1 MIELPHP
8 YGVVVNDAGG
18 ANQIAA
24 IVERQRYKPSWV
36 SASGPAVKIW
46 NEYFAGTGFQAGFH
60 WIPLS
65 SAVVTGTGWSSD
77 MEYLGRVE
85 ANRHRV
91 RSIAVLDHWVNYR
104 ERFIRNGRELLPDEI
119 WVVDEY
125 AESIA
130 REAFPGLRIVRQPDA
145 YSERMVSQIG
155 PLTDSTPKR
164 LLYLLE
170 PMRTD
175 WGRSEPGEFQALTYF
190 RDLFDQLGFETWKK
204 LRLRLHPSETSEK
217 YERFLDG
224 FFQRPVELSANSLV
238 DDLQEC
244 RWVAGCQTYA
254 MTIAIK
260 AGRSV
265 FCSMPPWSPSCVL
278 PHKEIVHLRNMKK
291 LRI

>member
-8 YGVVVNDAGG
+8 YGVVVHDAGG

-24 IVERQRYKPSWV
+24 IVERQRSKPSWV

-104 ERFIRNGRELLPDEI
+104 ERFIRHGRELLPDEV

-130 REAFPGLRIVRQPDA
+130 REAFPGLKIVRQPDA

-190 RDLFDQLGFETWKK
+190 RDSFDQLNLNSPVEIT
-204 LRLRLHPSETSEK
+204 LRLHPSEQRGK
-217 YERFLDG
+217 YVRFLHE
-224 FFQRPVELSANSLV
+224 FFPVPVRISNRTLV
-238 DDLQEC
+238 KDIEQC
-244 RWVAGCQTYA
+244 RWAAGCQTYA
-254 MTIAIK
+254 MSIAMS
-260 AGRSV
+260 AGRTV
-265 FCSMPPWSPSCVL
+265 FCTLPPWAPACQL
-278 PHKEIVHLRNMKK
+278 PHRGIVQIRK
-291 LRI
+291 

>member
-1 MIELPHP
+1 MEFSGMIELPHP

-18 ANQIAA
+18 ENQIAA

-60 WIPLS
+60 WIPVS

-170 PMRTD
+170 PMRTG

-190 RDLFDQLGFETWKK
+190 RDSLDQLNLNSPAEIT
-204 LRLRLHPSETSEK
+204 LRLHPSEQRGK
-217 YERFLDG
+217 YERFLNE
-224 FFQRPVELSANSLV
+224 FFPVPVRISNRTLV
-238 DDLQEC
+238 KDIEQC

-254 MTIAIK
+254 MSIALC
-260 AGRSV
+260 AGRTV
-265 FCSMPPWSPSCVL
+265 FCTLPPWAPACQL
-278 PHKEIVHLRNMKK
+278 PHGGIVQIRE
-291 LRI
+291 